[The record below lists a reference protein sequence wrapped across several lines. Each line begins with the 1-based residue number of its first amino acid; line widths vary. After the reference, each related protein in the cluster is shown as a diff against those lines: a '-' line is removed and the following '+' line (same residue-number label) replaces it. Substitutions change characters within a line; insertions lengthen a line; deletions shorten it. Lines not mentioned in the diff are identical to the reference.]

1 MSRFPADFGGQA
13 GPEDVPAD
21 LYAVAVAR
29 LTKYPSLGCLF
40 GGTHDEEFGE
50 MRRRLA
56 RTKQD
61 LGQVIS
67 DGPSEDVARAA
78 SASRA
83 YGAALALLDDLESL
97 RKARAR
103 DS

>member
-1 MSRFPADFGGQA
+1 MSRFPADPGRQA
-13 GPEDVPAD
+13 GAADVPAD
-21 LYAVAVAR
+21 PYAAAVAR
-29 LTKYPSLGCLF
+29 LAKYPSLGSLF
-40 GGTHDEEFGE
+40 GGAHAEGLGE

-56 RTKQD
+56 RTERD
-61 LGQVIS
+61 LAQVIS
-67 DGPSEDVARAA
+67 SGPAEDAARAE